1 MKVFRRKFATLLGSK
16 LTSHLLHAIITALRF
31 TMRVTY
37 IGDRVMPSF
46 AERGEGFIGMFWH
59 GRMLM
64 LPFIYPGKR
73 LNILISSHRDGEIIA
88 NVMNRFG
95 FELVR
100 GSSSKGGTAALREM
114 VHLLKH
120 GSDVGITPDGP
131 KGPAEVV
138 KGGVAQIARLSGKAV
153 IPMAFSSSM
162 KLRLRSWDRFFLPL
176 PFSRL
181 VFVVGDPLYCSREED
196 MEDFRIRVEKAL
208 NDVTSRADTFFDR

>member
-1 MKVFRRKFATLLGSK
+1 MKALRRRLASLLGSP
-16 LTSHLLHAIITALRF
+16 LTSYVLHAIITALRL

-37 IGDRVMPSF
+37 VGDRVMPSF

-73 LNILISSHRDGEIIA
+73 ISILISSHRDGEIIA
-88 NVMNRFG
+88 NVMKRFG

-114 VHLLKH
+114 VSLLKN
-120 GSDVGITPDGP
+120 GSDIGITPDGP

-138 KGGVAQIARLSGKAV
+138 KGGVAQVARISGKAV
-153 IPMAFSSSM
+153 IPIAFSSSM
-162 KLRLRSWDRFFLPL
+162 YLRLKSWDRFLVPL

-181 VFVVGDPLYCSREED
+181 VFVVGEPLYFNKGED
-196 MEDFRIRVEKAL
+196 VEDFRIRVEKAL
-208 NDVTSRADTFFDR
+208 KDTASRADTYFGK

>member
-1 MKVFRRKFATLLGSK
+1 
-16 LTSHLLHAIITALRF
+16 
-31 TMRVTY
+31 
-37 IGDRVMPSF
+37 MPSF

-73 LNILISSHRDGEIIA
+73 ISILISSHRDGEIIA
-88 NVMNRFG
+88 NVMKRFG

-114 VHLLKH
+114 VSLLKN
-120 GSDVGITPDGP
+120 GSDIGITPDGP

-138 KGGVAQIARLSGKAV
+138 KGGVAQVARISGKAV
-153 IPMAFSSSM
+153 IPIAFSSSM
-162 KLRLRSWDRFFLPL
+162 YLRLKSWDRFLVPL

-181 VFVVGDPLYCSREED
+181 VFVVGEPLYFNKGED
-196 MEDFRIRVEKAL
+196 VEDFRIRVEKAL
-208 NDVTSRADTFFDR
+208 KDTASRADTYFGK

>member
-1 MKVFRRKFATLLGSK
+1 MKALRRQFATLLGSK
-16 LTSHLLHAIITALRF
+16 LTSHLLHAVITALRF

-59 GRMLM
+59 GRLLM

-114 VHLLKH
+114 VLLLKH
-120 GSDVGITPDGP
+120 GSDIGITPDGP
-131 KGPAEVV
+131 KGPAEIV

-153 IPMAFSSSM
+153 IPIAFSSSM
-162 KLRLRSWDRFFLPL
+162 KLRLGSWDRFFLPL

-196 MEDFRIRVEKAL
+196 VEDFRIRVEKAL
-208 NDVTSRADTFFDR
+208 NDVTSRADNFFDK

>member
-1 MKVFRRKFATLLGSK
+1 MKALRRRLATLLGSP
-16 LTSHLLHAIITALRF
+16 LTSHLLHAVITALRF

-73 LNILISSHRDGEIIA
+73 LNILISTHRDGEIIA

-114 VHLLKH
+114 VLLLKR
-120 GSDVGITPDGP
+120 GSDIGITPDGP

-153 IPMAFSSSM
+153 VPIAFSSSM

-181 VFVVGDPLYCSREED
+181 VFVVGDPLYYIKGED
-196 MEDFRIRVEKAL
+196 IEDFRIRIEKAL
-208 NDVTSRADTFFDR
+208 RDVTSRADAFFDK

>member
-1 MKVFRRKFATLLGSK
+1 MKALRRQLATLLGSP
-16 LTSHLLHAIITALRF
+16 LTSHLLHAVITLLRL

-37 IGDRVMPSF
+37 IGDSVMPSF
-46 AERGEGFIGMFWH
+46 AARGEGFIGMFWH

-88 NVMNRFG
+88 NVMKRFR

-114 VHLLKH
+114 VLLLKN
-120 GSDVGITPDGP
+120 GSDIGITPDGP

-153 IPMAFSSSM
+153 IPIAFSSSM
-162 KLRLRSWDRFFLPL
+162 KLRLRSWDRFFVPL

-181 VFVVGDPLYCSREED
+181 VFVVGDPLYYTRGEEI
-196 MEDFRIRVEKAL
+196 EDFRIRIEKAL
-208 NDVTSRADTFFDR
+208 FDVTSRADTFFDK

>member
-1 MKVFRRKFATLLGSK
+1 MKALRRQFATLLGSK
-16 LTSHLLHAIITALRF
+16 LTSHLLHAIITALRS

-46 AERGEGFIGMFWH
+46 VERGEGFIGMFWH
-59 GRMLM
+59 GRLLM

-73 LNILISSHRDGEIIA
+73 LSILISTHRDGEIIA

-95 FELVR
+95 FDLVR

-114 VHLLKH
+114 VLLLRN

-153 IPMAFSSSM
+153 IPIAFSSSRS
-162 KLRLRSWDRFFLPL
+162 LRLRSWDRFFLPL

-196 MEDFRIRVEKAL
+196 MEEFRIRVEKAL
-208 NDVTSRADTFFDR
+208 NDVTSRADAFFGN